1 MSEQS
6 DGDEPQLRTRRGM
19 VTCSHGSR
27 PNRDAL
33 ATQRNERSDAV
44 RE

>member
-6 DGDEPQLRTRRGM
+6 DGDEPQLRTRC
-19 VTCSHGSR
+19 VTIPRAHGSR